1 MKRMTLLALVMA
13 AVHPALAGNNVICLW
28 NDSVWLPDMDKMELD

>member
-13 AVHPALAGNNVICLW
+13 AVHPALAGDNVICLW

>member
-13 AVHPALAGNNVICLW
+13 AVHPALAGNNVIGLW
-28 NDSVWLPDMDKMELD
+28 NDSVWLLDMDKMELD